1 MWFFKTEECL
11 DLGNCTLFLH
21 SRSDRSGNLALH
33 VKKVHHLPGV
43 VADFIA
49 IEEVLKIQTDFLEKY
64 SSRKA
69 RIK

>member
-1 MWFFKTEECL
+1 MTSIEDCL
-11 DLGNCTLFLH
+11 DLRNCNSFLY

>member
-1 MWFFKTEECL
+1 ML
-11 DLGNCTLFLH
+11 LH
-21 SRSDRSGNLALH
+21 CRSDRSGNLALH